1 MRKIIYFALGAAL
14 MLTTS
19 CSNEETSPL
28 TEKREKVN
36 FVLGGV
42 STRTVTEDDFTT
54 KFVAGDQIGI
64 YATGQADGHN
74 ELFEVLAD
82 GTLTSESNIYYT
94 STSGKAN
101 FYAYYPWTQQN
112 EEGVV
117 RITVPEHQDNEE
129 GFNRADFMTAV
140 QKDVEANTDNI
151 ELKFRHQM
159 ALVQVEI
166 TKDKDVPL
174 PDDLLLTAQRTLAWN
189 YAEGSYGYEGE
200 DEEIW
205 MWKKQSGDASTIFWG
220 MIPPQNIEP
229 RTKLFTIR
237 CGNNS
242 YVFTTVNEVSFLAN
256 TIKKFSIKI
265 ASDGSLVVFSND
277 IVCGEWDQD
286 ESVIEGEGTLVV
298 PNTLM
303 ETTDFEHFS
312 WQEITKNKEQINAAG
327 WWRFQS
333 NENDAIEII
342 EEGAPFTDR
351 GHVMH
356 LYRETVPGW
365 HNGTFYYCVQNVQRI
380 AGNYVLRFKARS
392 SETAD
397 MKANQLRI
405 GAFTQ
410 TATVDEETGKT
421 TYTDY
426 FPVIINS
433 KGEEVSTVFTQVLTS
448 DSYQEYSV
456 SFNLSKV
463 STINSGTASKL
474 TDDTKTGITD
484 EMLQKVVLYISCNA
498 KQVDFWID
506 DISWMPENE

>member
-94 STSGKAN
+94 SASGKAN

-189 YAEGSYGYEGE
+189 YEEGSYGYEGE

-237 CGNNS
+237 CGNDS
-242 YVFTTVNEVSFLAN
+242 YVFTT
-256 TIKKFSIKI
+256 
-265 ASDGSLVVFSND
+265 
-277 IVCGEWDQD
+277 
-286 ESVIEGEGTLVV
+286 
-298 PNTLM
+298 
-303 ETTDFEHFS
+303 
-312 WQEITKNKEQINAAG
+312 
-327 WWRFQS
+327 R
-333 NENDAIEII
+333 
-342 EEGAPFTDR
+342 
-351 GHVMH
+351 
-356 LYRETVPGW
+356 
-365 HNGTFYYCVQNVQRI
+365 
-380 AGNYVLRFKARS
+380 
-392 SETAD
+392 
-397 MKANQLRI
+397 
-405 GAFTQ
+405 
-410 TATVDEETGKT
+410 
-421 TYTDY
+421 
-426 FPVIINS
+426 
-433 KGEEVSTVFTQVLTS
+433 
-448 DSYQEYSV
+448 
-456 SFNLSKV
+456 
-463 STINSGTASKL
+463 
-474 TDDTKTGITD
+474 
-484 EMLQKVVLYISCNA
+484 
-498 KQVDFWID
+498 
-506 DISWMPENE
+506 